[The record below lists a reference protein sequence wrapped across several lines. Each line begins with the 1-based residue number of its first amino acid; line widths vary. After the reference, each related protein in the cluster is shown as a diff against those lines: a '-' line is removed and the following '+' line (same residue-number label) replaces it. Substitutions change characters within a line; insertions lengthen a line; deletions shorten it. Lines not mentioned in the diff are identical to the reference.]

1 MSKDFNEIAKQILKN
16 NKEINDMDNKISKD
30 LEALSKDINLL
41 KKDMKILNNKIDSV
55 LDILNT
61 LAIFIED
68 AEHIIDNEDSEE
80 DYQSN
85 EGWLP
90 EVNNWE
96 EGYNDEE
103 NDD

>member
-1 MSKDFNEIAKQILKN
+1 MSKDFDQISKQILKN
-16 NKEINDMDNKISKD
+16 NKEIHDMDNKISKD
-30 LEALSKDINLL
+30 LDALSKDVNLL
-41 KKDMKILNNKIDSV
+41 KKDIKTLSNKIDSV

-68 AEHIIDNEDSEE
+68 AEHIIDSEDSEE

-96 EGYNDEE
+96 ENRDDDDE
-103 NDD
+103 DI